1 MGINLNGIRSLL
13 GGLHEADP
21 DSEAR
26 ERLIVGSSQGSSARV
41 RAIALMTSELVRDP
55 CAFVPGD
62 PPPWLI
68 ELSRTARTG
77 VTLLFDSRLAD
88 LAGRIVDDVVTQG
101 YTPDQLV
108 DWLERRNGSASSPST
123 SGPSGL
129 PAE

>member
-1 MGINLNGIRSLL
+1 VGINLNGIRSLL

-21 DSEAR
+21 DSAAR
-26 ERLIVGSSQGSSARV
+26 ERLIVGSSQGSPARV

-55 CAFVPGD
+55 CALVPGD

-68 ELSRTARTG
+68 ELSRTAHTG

-88 LAGRIVDDVVTQG
+88 LAGRIVDDVVSQG
-101 YTPDQLV
+101 YTAEQLV
-108 DWLERRNGSASSPST
+108 DWLERRNGSASLPST